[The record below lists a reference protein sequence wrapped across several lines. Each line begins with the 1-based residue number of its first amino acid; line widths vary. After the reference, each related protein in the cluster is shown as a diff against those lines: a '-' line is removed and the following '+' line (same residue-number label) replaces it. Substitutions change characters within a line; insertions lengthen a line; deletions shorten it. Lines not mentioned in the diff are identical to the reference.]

1 MHRQRFLRLL
11 IDMCLHEIFCSLVRD
26 ATSRDPLHHSFTWDL
41 SQNVT
46 RAPFRSATVGV
57 SGCVTPGGE
66 LLLPHKG
73 RTVMGYEKLLLQGIP
88 FSRLLLGPE
97 TEVQLSD
104 LAGNAMSVPVICAAM
119 LAAICAPELR
129 REDLENDSAKLS
141 NFALSQKYDSANG
154 DVLAQRGDLYDVDR
168 GVHARNFPE
177 CFVNIA
183 KDLAD
188 DAYFS
193 SVLCTCE
200 SSGRTTNDPK
210 IMECKGCGMGICHD
224 CLGRHQTE
232 SHDLTDIEVKVGIE
246 SRPDPNVFERK
257 LRSAMPSILRM
268 GKGWENTIDDCKGLE
283 SYSFQLQQV
292 DRKKG
297 HMLFTYGAWEDHGSA
312 RQVAE
317 IRVAIGRIGTL
328 DPDVGLAVYIKCFAP
343 AIRQKNPIRGSLKDS
358 ARLIL
363 KFKRNDSSN
372 PTCKWEIRAAD
383 KKCSLQIIGSQ
394 PCPSQRVQVGL
405 CDVAH
410 KALKAHKPMKKF
422 IPKFH
427 SRNNMLAYHPK
438 WKTWPQLI
446 DISGDNSER
455 INGAYRRLK
464 CKQTIVHSA
473 LWRRDGTN
481 DGLPPMYIY
490 IRPDVVRSGL
500 DIAVVSQTPSYH
512 DNMEICELKDWIP
525 ENSLAESTH
534 KTQASFLN
542 WDHAPL
548 NLKLEIPNSTMVV
561 TNSGLWNPSDSA
573 GSILCE
579 VNELSKDLI
588 QSLLQHSESGDHNDS
603 IEMDLVGRSGTANAK
618 RLSILAAPSLLKCA
632 AEDRLPLNLSKWYR
646 LDSSS
651 SFGICETNVPLR
663 PEEKWEEAIGR
674 KGNFMRV
681 YDAEESN
688 EYYHVS
694 PCTLFYHKGISLPRA
709 PNNLLKINILPRQ
722 KLLSRPSAFQV
733 MVDKSRGKLTLSM
746 NPSVAAHHAAAYL
759 VRGRALGDEYAKT
772 LQVDYCLS
780 ELSSMGE
787 PNTKEFRVPNSDAY
801 EEAFVD
807 GLQLP
812 LYTRQAKALN
822 RMQAIERGDVEFSE
836 EERSEHLLHGIGWC
850 LIARAAKKSPLRGG
864 VLGDAIGSGKTVVT
878 IALILSG
885 IERAHKN
892 RSISDRRSS
901 ATLIVVPPGLV
912 KQWDDERKVCR

>member
-1 MHRQRFLRLL
+1 MMNRQNVFIFGRQMLTRLFS
-11 IDMCLHEIFCSLVRD
+11 IVRD

-129 REDLENDSAKLS
+129 REDHKNKLAS
-141 NFALSQKYDSANG
+141 LSRYALGQKFGSANG
-154 DVLAQRGDLYDVDR
+154 AVLAQRGDLHDVDR
-168 GVHARNFPE
+168 GTGIQKFPE
-177 CFVNIA
+177 CFVHIA
-183 KDLAD
+183 KGLAD
-188 DAYFS
+188 NAYFS

-210 IMECKGCGMGICHD
+210 ILECKDCGMGICHD

-232 SHDLTDIEVKVGIE
+232 SHDLKEIGDDVGPDI
-246 SRPDPNVFERK
+246 RPDPNVFERE

-268 GKGWENTIDDCKGLE
+268 GEGWENSIDDCKGLE

-297 HMLFTYGAWEDHGSA
+297 HMEFTYGAWEDHGSA

-343 AIRQKNPIRGSLKDS
+343 AIRHKDPFRGSLQDS

-363 KFKRNDSSN
+363 KFKRNESSS
-372 PTCKWEIRAAD
+372 PTCKWEIRGLD
-383 KKCSLQIIGSQ
+383 KKCTLQIVGSQ
-394 PCPSQRVQVGL
+394 SCPSQRVQVGL

-410 KALKAHKPMKKF
+410 KVLKAHKPMKQF
-422 IPKFH
+422 IPTFH

-438 WKTWPQLI
+438 WKTWPQVI
-446 DISGDNSER
+446 DISGDSSDR
-455 INGAYRRLK
+455 INGSYRRLK
-464 CKQTIVHSA
+464 CKQTVVHSA
-473 LWRRDGTN
+473 LWRRDGTS

-500 DIAVVSQTPSYH
+500 DVAVVSQTPSYN

-534 KTQASFLN
+534 KTQAKFLN
-542 WDHAPL
+542 WDHAPANL
-548 NLKLEIPNSTMVV
+548 NLEIPNPTMVV
-561 TNSGLWNPSDSA
+561 TNSGSWNQSNSA

-579 VNELSKDLI
+579 VKELSKDII
-588 QSLLQHSESGDHNDS
+588 QSLLQHSENSHINDS
-603 IEMDLVGRSGTANAK
+603 VEMDLVGRSGTANAK

-632 AEDRLPLNLSKWYR
+632 AEGRLPLALSKWYK

-651 SFGICETNVPLR
+651 GFGICETNVPWR
-663 PEEKWEEAIGR
+663 PEAKWEEIKGR

-694 PCTLFYHKGISLPRA
+694 HSFITSFIYS
-709 PNNLLKINILPRQ
+709 
-722 KLLSRPSAFQV
+722 
-733 MVDKSRGKLTLSM
+733 T
-746 NPSVAAHHAAAYL
+746 
-759 VRGRALGDEYAKT
+759 
-772 LQVDYCLS
+772 
-780 ELSSMGE
+780 
-787 PNTKEFRVPNSDAY
+787 
-801 EEAFVD
+801 
-807 GLQLP
+807 
-812 LYTRQAKALN
+812 
-822 RMQAIERGDVEFSE
+822 
-836 EERSEHLLHGIGWC
+836 
-850 LIARAAKKSPLRGG
+850 
-864 VLGDAIGSGKTVVT
+864 
-878 IALILSG
+878 
-885 IERAHKN
+885 
-892 RSISDRRSS
+892 
-901 ATLIVVPPGLV
+901 
-912 KQWDDERKVCR
+912 